1 MWFSPRKNIFNY
13 KNICCFFFFNNSD
26 IFFMIN
32 VYSDNDQST
41 LKYLKN
47 TEVNL
52 HNILIMA
59 EDFNIRD
66 SNWNSSYSFHL
77 IYSDTLF
84 EVANS
89 FDLKLSSSIQQVS
102 THYSDNKKTQTW
114 LLTSFS
120 YDQTPLKL
128 TIISSF

>member
-1 MWFSPRKNIFNY
+1 
-13 KNICCFFFFNNSD
+13 
-26 IFFMIN
+26 MIN

-128 TIISSF
+128 TIISFF